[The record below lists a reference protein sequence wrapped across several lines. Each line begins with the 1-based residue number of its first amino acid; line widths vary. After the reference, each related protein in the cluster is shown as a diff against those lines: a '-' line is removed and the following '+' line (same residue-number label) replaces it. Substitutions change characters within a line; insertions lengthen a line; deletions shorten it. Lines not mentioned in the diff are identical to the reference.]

1 MTTIDTSPSATAAV
15 SAEIAPLDS
24 TPTALS
30 AVGAWMTSSDHKR
43 IGRLWI
49 GGGLLG
55 TVAAAAIGALIG
67 LERVYSG
74 VGTMVVP
81 SDLVPQ
87 LVQSFRFLMILAAVL
102 PLLIGLALAVVPLQL
117 GARAAAFPRLALGGF
132 WAWAVGVLL
141 LMVALFNGGR
151 IGGDD
156 TDMVGLHLLAH
167 AMIAMGALGA
177 AASIAT
183 SVLTTRAPGMTMRR
197 VPMFA
202 WSALIA
208 SLGLVLAL
216 PVMIGAV
223 IYLFIDVRYG
233 IGTFGGSEGIGSWIG
248 WAFSQPLTFLF
259 ALPAIGVFAELVP
272 VTFRTRQ
279 ALRGVVYSG
288 LGLVG
293 VAALAGVTQQ
303 SIFSVLLAPEEDS
316 AGIAEVVNALVP
328 FAIFN
333 LLPILGV
340 VIVLALGALTAKP
353 TKGVSKPPKITA
365 ALLFSFFG
373 LGMVFVGMLG
383 NAVHAIDDLGLGG
396 TVFEEGALVYVVYGG
411 VLGALGGI
419 THWAPKL
426 WGRKMAEKKVI
437 PLALSGVLGT
447 ILASLPLYAAGF
459 SDQPAGQV
467 MISLTGIESAL
478 NIAVLAGHVLML
490 FTVLAFIGAA
500 ITTFTGDGESAGD
513 DPWGG
518 HTIEW
523 STSSPAPG
531 NNFPAVAMI
540 TSAEPML
547 DLQAA
552 TDGSLS

>member
-1 MTTIDTSPSATAAV
+1 MTTIDTSPPAATPV
-15 SAEIAPLDS
+15 SAEMAPSDP
-24 TPTALS
+24 TPTVLT
-30 AVGAWMTSSDHKR
+30 AVGAWVTSSDHKR

-55 TVAAAAIGALIG
+55 TVAAAAIGAVIG
-67 LERVYSG
+67 LERIYSG

-81 SDLVPQ
+81 SAAVPQ
-87 LVQSFRFLMILAAVL
+87 FVQSFRFLMILAAVL

-117 GARAAAFPRLALGGF
+117 GARASAFPRLALGGF
-132 WAWAVGVLL
+132 WAWAVGVVM

-151 IGGDD
+151 IGGAD

-167 AMIAMGALGA
+167 AMIAMGVLAA

-202 WSALIA
+202 WSALVA
-208 SLGLVLAL
+208 SLGLIVAL

-233 IGTFGGSEGIGSWIG
+233 IGTFGGSEGIGNWIG
-248 WAFSQPLTFLF
+248 WAFGQPLTFLF
-259 ALPAIGVFAELVP
+259 ALPALGVFAELVP

-279 ALRGVVYSG
+279 ALRGVVYAG

-293 VAALAGVTQQ
+293 IAALAGVTQQ
-303 SIFSVLLAPEEDS
+303 SIFSVLLAPEEGS
-316 AGIAEVVNALVP
+316 AGIAEVANELIP

-353 TKGVSKPPKITA
+353 TKGVSNSPKITA
-365 ALLFSFFG
+365 AFLFSFFG
-373 LGMVFVGMLG
+373 LGMVLVGMLG
-383 NAVHAIDDLGLGG
+383 NAVHAIEDLGLRG

-419 THWAPKL
+419 AHWAPKL
-426 WGRKMAEKKVI
+426 WGRKMPEKKII
-437 PLALSGVLGT
+437 PLALTGVLGT

-467 MISLTGIESAL
+467 MISLSSLESAL
-478 NIAVLAGHVLML
+478 NTAVLAGHALML
-490 FTVLAFIGAA
+490 LTVLAFVAVA
-500 ITTFTGDGESAGD
+500 LSTFTGDGEAAGD
-513 DPWGG
+513 DPWEA

-552 TDGSLS
+552 TNGSPS

>member
-15 SAEIAPLDS
+15 SAEIASLDS

-233 IGTFGGSEGIGSWIG
+233 IGTFGGSEGIGNWIG
-248 WAFSQPLTFLF
+248 WAFGQPLTFLF

-365 ALLFSFFG
+365 AFLFSFFG

-478 NIAVLAGHVLML
+478 NTAVLAGHVLML

>member
-15 SAEIAPLDS
+15 SAEIASLDS

-365 ALLFSFFG
+365 AFLFSFFG

-478 NIAVLAGHVLML
+478 NTAVLAGHVLML

>member
-1 MTTIDTSPSATAAV
+1 M
-15 SAEIAPLDS
+15 
-24 TPTALS
+24 
-30 AVGAWMTSSDHKR
+30 
-43 IGRLWI
+43 
-49 GGGLLG
+49 
-55 TVAAAAIGALIG
+55 
-67 LERVYSG
+67 
-74 VGTMVVP
+74 
-81 SDLVPQ
+81 
-87 LVQSFRFLMILAAVL
+87 
-102 PLLIGLALAVVPLQL
+102 
-117 GARAAAFPRLALGGF
+117 
-132 WAWAVGVLL
+132 

-151 IGGDD
+151 IGGAD

-167 AMIAMGALGA
+167 AMIAMGVLAA

-202 WSALIA
+202 WSALVA
-208 SLGLVLAL
+208 SLGLIVAL

-233 IGTFGGSEGIGSWIG
+233 IGTFGGSEGIGNWIG
-248 WAFSQPLTFLF
+248 WAFGQPLTFLF
-259 ALPAIGVFAELVP
+259 ALPALGVFAELVP

-279 ALRGVVYSG
+279 ALRGVVYAG

-293 VAALAGVTQQ
+293 IAALAGVTQQ
-303 SIFSVLLAPEEDS
+303 SIFSVLLAPEEGS
-316 AGIAEVVNALVP
+316 AGTAEVVNELIP

-333 LLPILGV
+333 LLPILGA

-353 TKGVSKPPKITA
+353 TKGVSTSPKITA
-365 ALLFSFFG
+365 AFLFSFFG
-373 LGMVFVGMLG
+373 LGMVLVGMLG
-383 NAVHAIDDLGLGG
+383 NAVHAIEDLGLRG

-419 THWAPKL
+419 AHWAPKL
-426 WGRKMAEKKVI
+426 WGRKMPEKKII
-437 PLALSGVLGT
+437 PLALTGVLGT

-467 MISLTGIESAL
+467 MISLSSAESAL
-478 NIAVLAGHVLML
+478 NTAVLAGHALML
-490 FTVLAFIGAA
+490 LTVLAFVALA
-500 ITTFTGDGESAGD
+500 LSTFTGDGVPAGD
-513 DPWGG
+513 DPWEA

-552 TDGSLS
+552 TNGSPS